1 LFHPSNISRKNT
13 FKSKRSISTDNRSST
28 RLIYHQDQMHPN
40 VKTLLLSGA
49 QLTDAALERL
59 LPSPDTLPHSIH
71 RAMRHSTFAGGKRLR
86 PILCMEAAR
95 MVAGTESYPE
105 GVADL
110 GAALEMLHTY
120 SLIHDDLPALDNDDL
135 RRGQPTC
142 HVAFGEATAILAG
155 DALQT
160 LAFQTI
166 AQLPAPPATVVAIL
180 KEISLAIG
188 TGVGRV
194 GDLET
199 QLPPGM
205 IGGQVMDI
213 ESEGVAPTAELVEA
227 IHRAKTGALITT
239 SIVSGGLF
247 GVRQMR
253 GSMGLAGATG
263 RRSNEATT
271 AAKAQ
276 FDLLQTALKEHHA
289 ATADTI
295 ARLRTF
301 GEKAGLAF
309 QIVDDVLDMTQS
321 SEELGKTAGKDT
333 ASIKATWP
341 AVYGI
346 DQSLKDAEE
355 LIADAFAALEPFG
368 EAATP
373 LKSLAQYLVER
384 KN

>member
-1 LFHPSNISRKNT
+1 M
-13 FKSKRSISTDNRSST
+13 D
-28 RLIYHQDQMHPN
+28 PN
-40 VKTLLLSGA
+40 VQALLLSGA

-59 LPSPDTLPHSIH
+59 LPLPDVLPHSIH
-71 RAMRHSTFAGGKRLR
+71 RAMRHSIFAGGKRLR

-95 MVAGTESYPE
+95 MVSGGETLPE
-105 GVADL
+105 GAADL

-142 HVAFGEATAILAG
+142 HVLFGEAIAILAG

-166 AQLPAPPATVVAIL
+166 SSLPAPPATTVAIL
-180 KEISLAIG
+180 RDVSLAIG
-188 TGVGRV
+188 TGVGANSP
-194 GDLET
+194 
-199 QLPPGM
+199 LPPGM
-205 IGGQVMDI
+205 IGGQVVDI
-213 ESEGVAPTAELVEA
+213 ESEGNRLDKSHDTSGKTPHSAPTADLVES

-239 SIVSGGLF
+239 SIVSGGFL
-247 GVRQMR
+247 GLGTVSNPGAR
-253 GSMGLAGATG
+253 GLDS
-263 RRSNEATT
+263 
-271 AAKAQ
+271 
-276 FDLLQTALKEHHA
+276 QTSVQ
-289 ATADTI
+289 
-295 ARLRTF
+295 RLRTF

-341 AVYGI
+341 AVFGI

-355 LIADAFAALEPFG
+355 LIADAFAALAPFG
-368 EAATP
+368 PAADP
-373 LKSLAQYLVER
+373 LKSLANYLVER
-384 KN
+384 KH